1 MRHCKPILFAVSTL
15 VACTGAQAQTYK
27 CLDAAGKVTYSGTAC
42 DLLGLRNAGE
52 VRDRLQ
58 VSPAQKVA
66 PPPSA
71 PKAGSNAP
79 AGPAGA
85 SPPGTPGA
93 AAQGGAADAKDAKK
107 EPERRCFKTA
117 KGTRCNDKPEED

>member
-1 MRHCKPILFAVSTL
+1 MRICRPIVFAAL
-15 VACTGAQAQTYK
+15 ALAFPGAWAQAYK

-52 VRDRLQ
+52 VPERLQ

-66 PPPSA
+66 PQA
-71 PKAGSNAP
+71 PKPTPAAP
-79 AGPAGA
+79 A
-85 SPPGTPGA
+85 A
-93 AAQGGAADAKDAKK
+93 AAQSGAADAKDAKK

-117 KGTRCNDKPEED
+117 KGTRCNDKPEEE